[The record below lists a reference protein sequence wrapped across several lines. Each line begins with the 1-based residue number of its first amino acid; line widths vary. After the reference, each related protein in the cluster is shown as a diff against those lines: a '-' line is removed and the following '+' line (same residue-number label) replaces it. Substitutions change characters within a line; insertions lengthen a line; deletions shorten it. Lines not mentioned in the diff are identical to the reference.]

1 MIRAIAIAFAALL
14 SLAPLARAVDN
25 PTVPWEEQMR
35 AMGYLIMHLSS
46 VNAINGI
53 NLTRQQAVELRTMA
67 LDIEKSSSRLPPLV
81 GRYRPDLGEVRDV
94 YVEVEKLILAGQEIP
109 DALEARVGK
118 ARGYESVVIRQ
129 SLVNP
134 VAGAATCTKCHG
146 QPAQPDLRSGILSG
160 TPLNDA
166 VKHPSQIE
174 VFLAHH
180 VGLFG
185 IGGSLKM
192 LGYVD
197 KIDKLLQPEQ
207 KQALTGFSCCLTPPK
222 SMTDP
227 VRAGQASGGEKEID
241 FFRAIRK
248 MNDVQWE
255 ITKAIGSSWIDKAV
269 VAKSPGAKPEEIV
282 ATRTKA
288 IALLEKIRKVPD
300 SDFELDKGKLAAEL
314 KQIAGVSS
322 GEQAEKERKFSTA
335 MFLLVPGAADAY
347 TALIR
352 RLDQHK

>member
-1 MIRAIAIAFAALL
+1 MTRAIALALAALL
-14 SLAPLARAVDN
+14 SLAPLAHAADN
-25 PTVPWEEQMR
+25 GAVPWEEQMR
-35 AMGYLIMHLSS
+35 TMGYLIMHLSS

-67 LDIEKSSSRLPPLV
+67 LDIEKSASRLPTLA
-81 GRYRPDLGEVRDV
+81 GRYRPDLGEVRDT
-94 YVEVEKLILAGQEIP
+94 YVEVERLLLAGQEIP

-118 ARGYESVVIRQ
+118 ARGYETAVVRQ
-129 SLVNP
+129 SLVSP
-134 VAGAATCTKCHG
+134 VAGSTTCLKCHG
-146 QPAQPDLRSGILSG
+146 QPVQGDLRSGVLSG
-160 TPLNDA
+160 SPLNDA
-166 VKHPSQIE
+166 IKHASQTE

-185 IGGSLKM
+185 MGGSLKM
-192 LGYVD
+192 LGYID
-197 KIDKLLQPEQ
+197 KIDRLLQPEQ

-222 SMTDP
+222 SMSDP

-255 ITKAIGSSWIDKAV
+255 ITKAIGSGWIDKAV

-300 SDFELDKGKLAAEL
+300 SDFELDKGKLAGEL

-322 GEQAEKERKFSTA
+322 GEVADKERKFTSA
-335 MFLLVPGAADAY
+335 MFLLVPGSADAY
-347 TALIR
+347 TALIK
-352 RLDQHK
+352 RLNQHK

>member
-1 MIRAIAIAFAALL
+1 MIRTISIALITFL
-14 SLAPLARAVDN
+14 SLAPLARAADST
-25 PTVPWEEQMR
+25 PVPWEEQLR
-35 AMGYLIMHLSS
+35 AMGYFIMHLSS
-46 VNAINGI
+46 INAINGI
-53 NLTRQQAVELRTMA
+53 NLTRQQAVDLRVMA
-67 LDIEKSSSRLPPLV
+67 LDIEKSASRLPPLV
-81 GRYRPDLGEVRDV
+81 GRYRPDLGEVRDT
-94 YVEVEKLILAGQEIP
+94 YLEVEKLLLAGQEIP

-118 ARGYESVVIRQ
+118 ARGYESAVIRQ

-134 VAGAATCTKCHG
+134 VAGSTTCLKCHG
-146 QPAQPDLRSGILSG
+146 QPAQGDLRSGMLSG
-160 TPLNDA
+160 SPLNDA
-166 VKHPSQIE
+166 VKHPSQLE

-192 LGYVD
+192 LGYID
-197 KIDKLLQPEQ
+197 KIDKLLKPEQ

-222 SMTDP
+222 SMSDP

-255 ITKAIGSSWIDKAV
+255 ITKAVGSGWIDKAV

-282 ATRTKA
+282 ATRAKA

-314 KQIAGVSS
+314 RQIAGVSS
-322 GEQAEKERKFSTA
+322 GEQAEKDRKFGTA
-335 MFLLVPGAADAY
+335 TFLLVPGSADAY
-347 TALIR
+347 TALIK